1 MPTGFD
7 ANLPLKNDDTNG
19 FYTLSQTIRENTHQK
34 IKMLLMTAPGE
45 RIMIPKYGVGLRR
58 FLFEEP
64 TGVEVAVIKR
74 IREQMGI
81 FMKTVSIVS
90 LKVKRDNPN
99 GPAHVGQKHT
109 LSLTMTYLIKGVN
122 LVDSIQLIETQLS

>member
-7 ANLPLKNDDTNG
+7 ASLPLQSDDTAG

-45 RIMIPKYGVGLRR
+45 RMMIPKYGVGLRR

-64 TGVEVAVIKR
+64 AGVEIAVINR

-81 FMKTVSIVS
+81 FMKNVKIVS
-90 LKVKRDNPN
+90 LEVKSNPN
-99 GPAHVGQKHT
+99 APARVGQKQT

-122 LVDSIQLIETQLS
+122 LIDSIQLVETQLS